1 MTTPLI
7 YEVTLDIRAS
17 VAQEFDAWL
26 KDHVREMLALPG
38 FHDARILKPEGPEAD
53 TERRVVQYTLG
64 SRAEL
69 DQYLAEHAPRM
80 REDGVK
86 RFGDKLQASRR
97 VLDLDVPVAGSLA
110 LPGLVLPAEGP
121 RCRNCG
127 TPLTG
132 KFCMECGQK
141 NHTYVAPLWNVLHDF
156 AATHFGFDTKFFH
169 SIVPLLV
176 RPGFLSREY
185 CLGHEERYVKPF
197 RLYLFT
203 SIVFFFL
210 AAIFW
215 PQLTSLGSGGG
226 NVMVNGRAVTGAA
239 GPDLRQTPEETRAQI
254 EGALQQ
260 IDAQPGDP
268 AAKAFAKS
276 ILQDQLGS
284 MDRKADKI
292 AATRAAASDA
302 AAQAASALKA
312 AGVPTGHVHTHVI
325 VPGAPAASIAAAAA
339 AARGDNGF
347 IQIDDDDLK
356 DDHSRFAQA
365 LMNVKKNPDEFK
377 KRLGQNLPKMMFV
390 LMPLIALF
398 LKLFYIGSKRY
409 LTEHFVFTLHFHCMV
424 FMVLL
429 LVMLCSSLAHH
440 FVWATALKSAGTLAW
455 WYIGIYLFLALRFF
469 YKQGWAMT
477 TLKFFMLSF
486 SYVIA
491 FALTSVLG
499 VMLTAAEIAGPA
511 V

>member
-1 MTTPLI
+1 MSAPLI
-7 YEVTLDIRAS
+7 YEVTLDVQAAS
-17 VAQEFDAWL
+17 AAEFDAWL
-26 KDHVREMLALPG
+26 KEHVREMLALPG
-38 FHDARILKPEGPEAD
+38 FHDARILRPDAAEPG

-80 REDGVK
+80 RTDGIEK
-86 RFGDKLQASRR
+86 FGDKMQASRR

-110 LPGLVLPAEGP
+110 LPGLVLPPEGP

-169 SIVPLLV
+169 SIVPLLI

-215 PQLTSLGSGGG
+215 PQFATLGAGG
-226 NVMVNGRAVTGAA
+226 NVQVNGRAVDAA
-239 GPDLRQTPEETRAQI
+239 GPDLKPNPDETRAQI
-254 EGALQQ
+254 ESALRQ
-260 IDAQPGDP
+260 IDAQPGNP
-268 AAKAFAKS
+268 AAKSFAKS
-276 ILQDQLGS
+276 ILQEQLDS
-284 MDRKADKI
+284 TSKAPA
-292 AATRAAASDA
+292 AATNATLAAAS
-302 AAQAASALKA
+302 ASVKA
-312 AGVPTGHVHTHVI
+312 AGVPVAPGHAHLHALK
-325 VPGAPAASIAAAAA
+325 PAPAPSASTK
-339 AARGDNGF
+339 GVDDSF
-347 IQIDDDDLK
+347 IQIDPNDLK
-356 DDHSRFAQA
+356 DADHNRFAAA
-365 LMNVKKNPDEFK
+365 LKNIKDNPDQFK
-377 KRLGQNLPKMMFV
+377 KQLGQNMPKMMFV

-398 LKLFYIGSKRY
+398 LKLFYIRSRRY
-409 LTEHFVFTLHFHCMV
+409 FTEHFVFTLHYHCMV
-424 FMVLL
+424 FVVLL
-429 LVMLCSSLAHH
+429 LVMLCGSLAHH
-440 FVWATALKSAGTLAW
+440 FVWATPLKSAGTVAG
-455 WYIGIYLFLALRFF
+455 WYMAVYLFLALRFF
-469 YKQGWAMT
+469 YRQGWAMT
-477 TLKFFMLSF
+477 ALKFFLLTF
-486 SYVIA
+486 SYLIA
-491 FALTSVLG
+491 FALTSAAA
-499 VMLTAAEIAGPA
+499 VMLTAVELAGPA

>member
-1 MTTPLI
+1 MSTPLV
-7 YEVTLDIRAS
+7 YEVTLDIQADQ
-17 VAQEFDAWL
+17 ATEFDAWL
-26 KDHVREMLALPG
+26 KEHVREMLALPG
-38 FHDARILKPEGPEAD
+38 FHDARILKPDGAEPGN
-53 TERRVVQYTLG
+53 ERRVVQYTLG
-64 SRAEL
+64 SRTEL

-80 REDGVK
+80 REVGVK
-86 RFGDKLQASRR
+86 RFGDKMKASRR

-215 PQLTSLGSGGG
+215 PQLTTLGSNGG
-226 NVMVNGRAVTGAA
+226 NVQVNGRAVTGAT
-239 GPDLRQTPEETRAQI
+239 GPDLKQSKDETRAQI

-268 AAKAFAKS
+268 SAKSFAKS
-276 ILQDQLGS
+276 ILQEQLDS
-284 MDRKADKI
+284 LSKPVSKAP
-292 AATRAAASDA
+292 AAASTAQA
-302 AAQAASALKA
+302 AAQPGHLHIHAAQPPA
-312 AGVPTGHVHTHVI
+312 V
-325 VPGAPAASIAAAAA
+325 PAASTK
-339 AARGDNGF
+339 GVDEGF
-347 IQIDDDDLK
+347 IQIDDSDLK
-356 DDHSRFAQA
+356 DADHNRFAAA
-365 LMNVKKNPDEFK
+365 LKNIKDNPDQFK
-377 KRLGQNLPKMMFV
+377 KLLGQNLPKMMFV
-390 LMPLIALF
+390 LMPLIAIF
-398 LKLFYIGSKRY
+398 LKLFYIGSRRY

-424 FMVLL
+424 FVVAL

-440 FVWATALKSAGTLAW
+440 FVWATPLKSAGTIAI
-455 WYIGIYLFLALRFF
+455 WYMVIYLFLALRFF

-486 SYVIA
+486 SYLIA
-491 FALTSVLG
+491 FALTSVVG
-499 VMLTAAEIAGPA
+499 VMLTAVELAGPA
-511 V
+511 T